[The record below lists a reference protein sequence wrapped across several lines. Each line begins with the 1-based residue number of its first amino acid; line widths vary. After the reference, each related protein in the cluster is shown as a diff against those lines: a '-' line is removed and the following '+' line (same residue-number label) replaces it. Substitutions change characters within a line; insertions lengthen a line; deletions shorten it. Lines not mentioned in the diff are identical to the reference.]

1 MAADEAVAAMKAGGT
16 HMCAPGSELKPI
28 RTPNAA
34 TQLDLRGKDLGN
46 DDAIKLA
53 DALKVR
59 QSICDSSVCI
69 CRKRTFTP
77 NHPNYPIVVG
87 LPVQCFAVPKGLVCG
102 CVLPF

>member
-1 MAADEAVAAMKAGGT
+1 MAADEAVAAMTAGGT
-16 HMCAPGSELKPI
+16 RMCSPGSELKPI

-34 TQLDLRGKDLGN
+34 TQLDLRGKNLGN
-46 DDAIKLA
+46 DGAIKLA

-102 CVLPF
+102 CAVPF